1 MTARLQ
7 RLLRRLEQAAG
18 SNNDGKRRSLL
29 LPLLSPSNGASFSG
43 KPQQTPPS
51 SSQSTES
58 ATTSAGTRL
67 GDVMWKP
74 SDEFP
79 GRSTLDQEQSA
90 LLDAKRDAQV
100 LARIARA
107 AFRGVCQPS
116 GLVMLGVCSCGVLSL
131 SAYEATLLLA
141 SIPVDA
147 AHVDAFSSIDAVV
160 TMKDTLRFVAKYA
173 SENFL
178 ASCLWDSRDPE
189 LIARALDLDPST
201 LLAALDPSK
210 SAVDAAQKLRT
221 DRVATLRCMVA
232 GLMVITQLLSIMRSS
247 MSAALGYSESVFA
260 GHEPPLRGIQE
271 RIIRLAG
278 ASSDVTEV
286 SMTRYGAHILP
297 VYEQPALIRHLVA
310 LWSMN
315 GRVPC
320 IWNVAAGRYGYRH
333 SWAALEIDEDFML
346 RTTTGK
352 FVLCMEADASRLD
365 SAHDLRRAS
374 ETSDLTI
381 EDAAQAYR
389 LIERKAA
396 LALKRP
402 FRSLCVFLGDARQ
415 LCDTGGTRAVT
426 VQERIQL
433 KKEVDVLID
442 AKAPLLLAILKWCG
456 RFVDDRK
463 TIVLD
468 VTPRN
473 YRPLQFLLES
483 NGYTVLSPAEAGDQQ
498 VGSSDTSKAV
508 NNGTANGTAAKNG
521 AASSGENN
529 NSDSNKTVPPT
540 RLPRLVYYPTTA
552 ATINAVHA
560 SLTSGSVAD
569 PRQCCV
575 LINSPF
581 GIQHLSEIAE
591 AEGERFYPVCAAEIY
606 DDYFRQ
612 VRIWTRMGHS
622 PVDIQRELD
631 ARFAVVRD
639 VQDAI
644 AAMEDDEPSRAELP
658 SPSGA

>member
-1 MTARLQ
+1 MGREAVAGGLR
-7 RLLRRLEQAAG
+7 RLLRRLERAAADA
-18 SNNDGKRRSLL
+18 SPSRRLL
-29 LPLLSPSNGASFSG
+29 LPLLSAVSPGPTNTPSAAPASAA
-43 KPQQTPPS
+43 S
-51 SSQSTES
+51 SS
-58 ATTSAGTRL
+58 TRL

-74 SDEFP
+74 ADEFP
-79 GRSTLDQEQSA
+79 GQSTLQQGRSA
-90 LLDAKRDAQV
+90 LLDASRDAQV
-100 LARIARA
+100 LSRISRA
-107 AFRGVCQPS
+107 ALRGVFQPS
-116 GLVMLGVCSCGVLSL
+116 GLFALGVCSCGVLSL
-131 SAYEATLLLA
+131 SAFEAALLLA
-141 SIPVDA
+141 PAPADA
-147 AHVDAFSSIDAVV
+147 LAAAVS
-160 TMKDTLRFVAKYA
+160 TSEELRFVAKYA
-173 SENFL
+173 AENFL
-178 ASCLWDSRDPE
+178 ASCLWDTRPAE
-189 LIARALDLDPST
+189 LIARAMDLDPAV
-201 LLAALDPSK
+201 LLAALDPVAS
-210 SAVDAAQKLRT
+210 STDAAQQLRI
-221 DRVATLRCMVA
+221 DRVATSRCMVA
-232 GLMVITQLLSIMRSS
+232 GLMVITQLLSILRSS
-247 MSAALGYSESVFA
+247 ISAALGYSDRVFA

-278 ASSDVTEV
+278 AGSDVTEV
-286 SMTRYGAHILP
+286 SMARYGAHILP
-297 VYEQPALIRHLVA
+297 VYEHPQLIRHLVS

-320 IWNVAAGRYGYRH
+320 VWHIASGRYGYRH
-333 SWAALEIDEDFML
+333 SWAALEIDEDYML

-352 FVLCMEADASRLD
+352 FVLCMEADATHLD
-365 SAHDLRRAS
+365 GAHDLRKVS
-374 ETSDLTI
+374 EVSDLTI

-389 LIERKAA
+389 LIERKASMT
-396 LALKRP
+396 LRRP

-415 LCDTGGTRAVT
+415 LCETGGTKSVT
-426 VQERIQL
+426 LRERIQL

-442 AKAPLLLAILKWCG
+442 AKAPLLLEILKWCS

-473 YRPLQFLLES
+473 YRPLQLLLET
-483 NGYTVLSPAEAGDQQ
+483 NGYSVLSPAEAGDELF
-498 VGSSDTSKAV
+498 GTSDATKGMSV
-508 NNGTANGTAAKNG
+508 N
-521 AASSGENN
+521 ASSSHPNN
-529 NSDSNKTVPPT
+529 PDEKSDNNKTVPPS

-581 GIQHLSEIAE
+581 GIQHLREISEY
-591 AEGERFYPVCAAEIY
+591 EGERFYPVCAAEIY

-622 PVDIQRELD
+622 PAEIQRELD

-644 AAMEDDEPSRAELP
+644 AEMEDGNTDKPST
-658 SPSGA
+658 SK

>member
-1 MTARLQ
+1 MHKEAAAQLRALLQ
-7 RLLRRLEQAAG
+7 RVQQAAAVAEG
-18 SNNDGKRRSLL
+18 HGRSRGLL
-29 LPLLSPSNGASFSG
+29 LPLLSPSRGAD
-43 KPQQTPPS
+43 KPLPPQAPPS
-51 SSQSTES
+51 TGS
-58 ATTSAGTRL
+58 RL

-79 GRSTLDQEQSA
+79 GRATLDQKPSA
-90 LLDAKRDAQV
+90 LLDSTRDAQV

-116 GLVMLGVCSCGVLSL
+116 ALAMLGVCSCGVLSL

-141 SIPVDA
+141 AVPADA

-160 TMKDTLRFVAKYA
+160 TTKDTLRFVARYA
-173 SENFL
+173 GENLL

-201 LLAALDPSK
+201 LLASLDPSK
-210 SAVDAAQKLRT
+210 SSTDAVLKLRI

-232 GLMVITQLLSIMRSS
+232 GIMVITQLLSIMRSS
-247 MSAALGYSESVFA
+247 VSAALSYSKSVFA
-260 GHEPPLRGIQE
+260 GHEPPVRGIQE
-271 RIIRLAG
+271 RVIRLAG
-278 ASSDVTEV
+278 TVSDVTEV
-286 SMTRYGAHILP
+286 SMARYGAHILP

-320 IWNVAAGRYGYRH
+320 IWHVAAGRYGYRH

-365 SAHDLRRAS
+365 SAQDLRRAS

-389 LIERKAA
+389 LIERKAS

-415 LCDTGGTRAVT
+415 QCETGGTRAVT
-426 VQERIQL
+426 VRERIQL

-442 AKAPLLLAILKWCG
+442 AQAPLLLAILKWCA
-456 RFVDDRK
+456 RFVDERK
-463 TIVLD
+463 TVVLD

-473 YRPLQFLLES
+473 YRPLQCLLES

-498 VGSSDTSKAV
+498 VGNSGTSKAIS
-508 NNGTANGTAAKNG
+508 NGSANSSAAKNEDTP
-521 AASSGENN
+521 SKGES
-529 NSDSNKTVPPT
+529 NSDSTKTVPPT

-622 PVDIQRELD
+622 AAEIQHELD
-631 ARFAVVRD
+631 ARFAAVRD

-644 AAMEDDEPSRAELP
+644 AAMEDDEPISVDTSTPAM
-658 SPSGA
+658 